1 MKRLRTHVFAFATV
15 LFGVAVVLTATI
27 GVPMACG
34 ALDWTRLAGGLSPL
48 GIVLLCLAFAALVT
62 FFAGV
67 AWQALTILDPALNTV
82 DSRELAGLHH
92 KVSETTRASGLAGK
106 QSTADV

>member
-1 MKRLRTHVFAFATV
+1 MKRVRRHVFAFATV
-15 LFGVAVVLTATI
+15 LFGVAVVLTTTI
-27 GVPMACG
+27 GVPVACG
-34 ALDWTRLAGGLSPL
+34 ALDWTRLAGGWSPL
-48 GIVLLCLAFAALVT
+48 AIVLLCLAFAGLVT

-82 DSRELAGLHH
+82 DSRELAALHR
-92 KVSETTRASGLAGK
+92 KASQTARSRQLAGE